1 MKIFGYYP
9 ATLIAAVT
17 AILAVLVNIPA
28 SPLSAEQAAWFVT
41 GLSAI
46 AVAAEAW
53 TVRPITVPIL
63 TGAVRTTIAA
73 VVFFGEPFGVTISD
87 ELSGAIVA
95 AVTMIFGLLTH
106 ANGTPAIDP
115 DPRIV
120 QHEKST
126 IRPLS

>member
-9 ATLIAAVT
+9 ATIIAAVQ
-17 AILAVLVNIPA
+17 AVLAVVVNLPA
-28 SPLSAEQAAWFVT
+28 SPLTPEAAAWFIT
-41 GLSAI
+41 GLSAV

-53 TVRPITVPIL
+53 TVRPMTVAVV

-73 VVFFGEPFGVTISD
+73 VVFFAEPFGVSISP

-115 DPRIV
+115 KPGFLRNDTRA
-120 QHEKST
+120 
-126 IRPLS
+126 PLR